1 MEDFFLLC
9 ILSSKVLCCSKTV
22 ALIFVVRTISEV
34 RQRLWSTKLSG
45 LLALEMPT
53 IFLSVEKEVVDGGRG
68 VSD

>member
-1 MEDFFLLC
+1 MLV
-9 ILSSKVLCCSKTV
+9 LSSRVLCCSKTV
-22 ALIFVVRTISEV
+22 PLIAVVKTISEV